1 MFLVTFHIC
10 LVSVLAGKII
20 SDVSFPSFEHNDSP
34 NIPDGLTIVSFP
46 KTCLQVPAINSKLF
60 ESEEVMGAGSN
71 PDRASRV
78 IWKLEVF
85 VAEGS
90 KAEIV
95 KLRD

>member
-10 LVSVLAGKII
+10 LVSVLADEGI
-20 SDVSFPSFEHNDSP
+20 SAFLFSIWCNDSP

-60 ESEEVMGAGSN
+60 ESEEVMGADSN
-71 PDRASRV
+71 PNGASRV
-78 IWKLEVF
+78 MWKWEALLTG
-85 VAEGS
+85 GS